1 MALPNICPKKFKS
14 KYGQVISSP
23 FLSKNL
29 FDYFENTTSTTS
41 SIPTVVTSSSVVTL
55 SSVVTSSSAIMTSTC
70 SSVVTTNSSSYLS
83 SSSISVSSLPSVV
96 VSSALNDSP
105 SQSILPC
112 SGDKYDI
119 SGFFN
124 LSSKL
129 SDKDKYDLIK
139 NSFKPDKSYDFPNK
153 NIKKPAVMPFLFKWL
168 EEFSWLRYSKFLD
181 GGLCIPCSLF
191 AHSSTKFSNQE
202 NLISKPVFA
211 NKAATTLFKRHESP
225 NGLHMHCLID
235 MQSFLLR
242 YEGKNLSIDKNKVEH
257 ISNAKKVLPSVID
270 AVILCGHMGI
280 PLRGHRDDK
289 RFFPDAGQY
298 SKSSGLGNFIEILN
312 FAIRQGDKTL
322 EKHYKNHPANAS

>member
-1 MALPNICPKKFKS
+1 
-14 KYGQVISSP
+14 
-23 FLSKNL
+23 
-29 FDYFENTTSTTS
+29 
-41 SIPTVVTSSSVVTL
+41 
-55 SSVVTSSSAIMTSTC
+55 MTSTC

-211 NKAATTLFKRHESP
+211 NKAATTLFKRVS
-225 NGLHMHCLID
+225 
-235 MQSFLLR
+235 
-242 YEGKNLSIDKNKVEH
+242 
-257 ISNAKKVLPSVID
+257 
-270 AVILCGHMGI
+270 
-280 PLRGHRDDK
+280 
-289 RFFPDAGQY
+289 
-298 SKSSGLGNFIEILN
+298 
-312 FAIRQGDKTL
+312 
-322 EKHYKNHPANAS
+322 